1 VRVESFDFILYIM
14 KLLRSSFTLV
24 LSLVTISLYLAGC
37 NSAMQAY
44 KDGQKKFANGEYDLA
59 IKGFEKAAAVN
70 YEPVQTSYLIAE
82 SYRLSNR
89 FKQSIPYYKKALD
102 EGLASPD
109 AKFQYAY
116 ALKADGQY
124 SEAATQFA
132 AFAKDTS
139 GAPNLQERAL
149 REVEILKIADRL
161 KTQKMEVEIK
171 NIPLNTAG
179 SEFSPTILGNELVLS
194 SSKKEKIYKNNGQA
208 MLGLYK
214 VSIAEDAG
222 ATQGN
227 PVLLSKDIY
236 AEDANE
242 GSPAFSPDG
251 KTLVFARG
259 NNGKKKGT
267 ADVDLYMSRNVSGQW
282 TTPAILPINDSLAW
296 DGSPAFSRDG
306 KTLYFASNRAGG
318 AGGIDI
324 YRTNMDASGRFSKPV
339 NMGRDINTAGDEMFP
354 YVAEGGKLYFASDG
368 HPGLGKLDLFSA
380 TRSQGVISIENLG
393 IPFNSP
399 QDDFGLVFYKNLKNG
414 FFASNR
420 EGGKGDDDI
429 YYFSSPEEP
438 DSSEIAKNN
447 DPNNPLNPNNPNY
460 INGKPKVVRYFLA
473 GNVITAGQ
481 NPIPIDSA
489 IVHILPDTSETE
501 IAQLPSNSEG
511 KFGKQPVE
519 EGRSYSL
526 LVQRKGY
533 ISKREPFSMAGRN
546 IPPIFLTK
554 ELTDTTFNV
563 TIKLDKLELNKTFVL
578 ENIYYDLNKY
588 NIRSDAAIELDKLVQ
603 ILKDNPTMTI
613 ELSSHT
619 DARATDAYNMTLS
632 QNRAESAV
640 NYLNSKGID
649 ADRMVAKGYGEREL
663 IIPNAKTEEEHQ
675 RNRRTEFTILSY

>member
-1 VRVESFDFILYIM
+1 
-14 KLLRSSFTLV
+14 
-24 LSLVTISLYLAGC
+24 
-37 NSAMQAY
+37 MQAY

-59 IKGFEKAAAVN
+59 IKGFQKAAAEN
-70 YEPVQTSYLIAE
+70 YEPVQTNYLIAE

-89 FKQSIPYYKKALD
+89 FKEAIPYYKQALD
-102 EGLASPD
+102 GGIAIAD
-109 AKFQYAY
+109 ARFQYAY
-116 ALKADGQY
+116 ALKTAGQY
-124 SEAATQFA
+124 NEASAEFA
-132 AFAKDTS
+132 AFARDTAS
-139 GAPNLQERAL
+139 SQALQDRAL
-149 REVEILKIADRL
+149 REVEILRIADRL
-161 KTQKMEVEIK
+161 KTEKMPVEATS
-171 NIPLNTAG
+171 IPLNSAG
-179 SEFSPTILGNELVLS
+179 SEFSPTILGNELVFS

-214 VSIAEDAG
+214 VAITQDPADI
-222 ATQGN
+222 QGN
-227 PVLLSKDIY
+227 PVLLSQDIF

-242 GSPAFSPDG
+242 ASPAFSPDG

-259 NNGKKKGT
+259 NNGKKNG
-267 ADVDLYMSRNVSGQW
+267 AVDVDLYMSRNIDGKW
-282 TTPAILPINDSLAW
+282 TVPAILPINDSLAW

-306 KTLYFASNRAGG
+306 KTLYFASNRPGG

-339 NMGRDINTAGDEMFP
+339 NMGRDINTAGDDMFP

-380 TRSQGVISIENLG
+380 TRIQGVITIENMGL
-393 IPFNSP
+393 PFNSP
-399 QDDFGLVFYKNLKNG
+399 QDDFGLVFYQDLNKG

-429 YYFSSPEEP
+429 YYFSGPEEP
-438 DSSEIAKNN
+438 DSTTTAKNN
-447 DPNNPLNPNNPNY
+447 DPNDPLNPNNPNY
-460 INGKPKVVRYFLA
+460 VNGKPKVVRYFLG
-473 GNVITAGQ
+473 GNVIANGQ
-481 NPIPIDSA
+481 NVPLDSA
-489 IVHILPDTSETE
+489 IVHILPDTSDTQ

-519 EGRSYSL
+519 EGKSYTL
-526 LVQRKGY
+526 LVERKGY
-533 ISKREPFSMAGRN
+533 ISKREPFSMNGRT

-588 NIRSDAAIELDKLVQ
+588 NIRPDAAIELDKLVQ
-603 ILKDNPTMTI
+603 ILKDNPSMNI

-640 NYLNSKGID
+640 TYLNSKGID

-663 IIPNAKTEEEHQ
+663 VVPNAKTEEEHQ

>member
-1 VRVESFDFILYIM
+1 
-14 KLLRSSFTLV
+14 
-24 LSLVTISLYLAGC
+24 
-37 NSAMQAY
+37 MQAY

-59 IKGFEKAAAVN
+59 IKGFQKAAAEN
-70 YEPVQTSYLIAE
+70 YQPVEANHFIAE

-89 FKQSIPYYKKALD
+89 FKESIPYYKQAID
-102 EGLASPD
+102 AGISSPD

-116 ALKADGQY
+116 ALKTNGQY
-124 SEAATQFA
+124 DEAAAQFA

-139 GAPNLQERAL
+139 SAENLQERAL
-149 REVEILKIADRL
+149 REVEILRIADRL

-171 NIPLNTAG
+171 DIPLNTAG
-179 SEFSPTILGNELVLS
+179 SEFSPTILGNELIFS

-214 VSIAEDAG
+214 VAISEDAG
-222 ATQGN
+222 ATQGT
-227 PVLLSKDIY
+227 PALLSQEIF

-242 GSPAFSPDG
+242 ASPAFSPDG

-259 NNGKKKGT
+259 NNGKKNGT
-267 ADVDLYMSRNVSGQW
+267 LDVDLYMSRNINGQW
-282 TTPAILPINDSLAW
+282 TTPGILPINDSLAW
-296 DGSPAFSRDG
+296 DGSPSFSRDG
-306 KTLYFASNRAGG
+306 KTLYFASKRAGG

-339 NMGRDINTAGDEMFP
+339 NMGRDINTSGDDMFP

-380 TRSQGVISIENLG
+380 TRTQGVISIENLG

-399 QDDFGLVFYKNLKNG
+399 QDDFGLVFYKNLKKG

-420 EGGKGDDDI
+420 DGGKGDDDI

-438 DSSEIAKNN
+438 DSSTIARNN

-460 INGKPKVVRYFLA
+460 INGKPKIVRYFLA

-489 IVHILPDTSETE
+489 VVHILPDTSDTQ
-501 IAQLPSNSEG
+501 IAQLPSGADG
-511 KFGKQPVE
+511 KFGKQPIE
-519 EGRSYSL
+519 EGKSYSL
-526 LVQRKGY
+526 LVQRRGY
-533 ISKREPFSMAGRN
+533 ISKRESFTMNGRS

-563 TIKLDKLELNKTFVL
+563 TIKLDKLELNRTFVL

-588 NIRSDAAIELDKLVQ
+588 NIRSDAAVELDKLVQ
-603 ILKDNPTMTI
+603 ILKDNPTMNI

-640 NYLNSKGID
+640 TYLNSKGID

-663 IIPNAKTEEEHQ
+663 IVPSAKTEEEHQ